1 MKQVVDDLQQNL
13 ALNVEAAFQ
22 RTRRAN
28 LPFYTHVSD
37 EQLRGSIERTIR
49 AVMADLHADTTA
61 VFPGGLAAL
70 GAQRTHYAS
79 VQADML
85 QAVEIG
91 FDVVGAHIHSVF
103 HDDMNARLWWETRYR
118 QLLCAGAVA
127 LSFTLLQARE
137 RLLEERTELLRKAQ
151 VPIVPLSD
159 GILLVPL
166 VGALDTD
173 RGADLEERVLHA
185 VAAHQAQA
193 VLVDVTAVP
202 HIDHAASEQL
212 LAMARAVAL
221 LGTAA
226 SFVGIGPHLAR
237 QIVEAGL
244 DLGRTPTF
252 ATLEDG
258 LTHALRR
265 LGKRIVSESGAGSGI
280 SR

>member
-1 MKQVVDDLQQNL
+1 MKLVVEDLQRNL
-13 ALNVEAAFQ
+13 SVNVDAAFQ
-22 RTRRAN
+22 RTRQAN
-28 LPFYTHVSD
+28 LPFYAHVTD

-49 AVMADLHADTTA
+49 AVMADLHADTNA

-70 GAQRTHYAS
+70 GAQRTHHAS
-79 VQADML
+79 VQGDML
-85 QAVEIG
+85 HAVEIG
-91 FDVVGAHIHSVF
+91 FDVVGSHIHAAF
-103 HDDMNARLWWETRYR
+103 HDDMSARLWWEGRYR
-118 QLLCAGAVA
+118 QLFCAGAVA

-137 RLLEERTELLRKAQ
+137 RLLEERTQMLRSAQ

-166 VGALDTD
+166 VGALDTE
-173 RGADLEERVLHA
+173 RGADLKERVLAA
-185 VAAHQAQA
+185 VASHEAYA

-202 HIDHAASEQL
+202 QIDHAAAEQL
-212 LAMARAVAL
+212 LEMARAVAL
-221 LGTAA
+221 LGSAA

-265 LGKRIVSESGAGSGI
+265 LGKRIVSGI